1 MGVNVVVVVVVV
13 VGSVVLI
20 EVFVVVLIAIFTLAC
35 PQLITT
41 VMRTCFASIN
51 ALWVR
56 TTKN

>member
-1 MGVNVVVVVVVV
+1 MGVDVVVVVV

-20 EVFVVVLIAIFTLAC
+20 EVFVVVLIAILTLPC

-41 VMRTCFASIN
+41 VMRTCFVSIN

>member
-1 MGVNVVVVVVVV
+1 MGVDVVVVVV

-20 EVFVVVLIAIFTLAC
+20 EVFVVVLIAILTLAC